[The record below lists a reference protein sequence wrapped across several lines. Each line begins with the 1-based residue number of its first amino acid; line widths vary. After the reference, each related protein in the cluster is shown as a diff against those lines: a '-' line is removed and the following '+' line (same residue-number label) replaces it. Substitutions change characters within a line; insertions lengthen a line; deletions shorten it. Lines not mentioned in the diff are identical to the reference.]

1 MSAVKESIM
10 LMGELGYVPVSKEDQ
25 YRWQGVLDRLLPV
38 TGVAIEVRGRQ
49 IVENGLP
56 AAEARAVAADQ
67 RIDARDRDTLQ
78 FLLEV
83 AGLEDEASSVAWWIG
98 RRGQSERRCAACGCV
113 GQPNFFVSTGAET
126 LCVDCG

>member
-10 LMGELGYVPVSKEDQ
+10 LMGERGYVPVSKEDQ
-25 YRWQGVLDRLLPV
+25 YRWQGALDRLLPV

-49 IVENGLP
+49 IIENGLP
-56 AAEARAVAADQ
+56 AAEARAVAADP

-98 RRGQSERRCAACGCV
+98 RNG
-113 GQPNFFVSTGAET
+113 
-126 LCVDCG
+126 